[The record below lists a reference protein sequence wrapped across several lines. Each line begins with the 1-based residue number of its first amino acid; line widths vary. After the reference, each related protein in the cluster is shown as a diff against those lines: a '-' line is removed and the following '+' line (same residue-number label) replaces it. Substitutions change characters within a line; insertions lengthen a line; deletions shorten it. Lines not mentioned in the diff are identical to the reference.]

1 MLARLTILV
10 LPLAILTGCQ
20 QASRSVDAR
29 AGDEKDT
36 ALPPTLARMQQAYAD
51 LHTGRFV
58 CLADFNTLP
67 QAALFRTLGP
77 DRAEVPAQP
86 EISVRRS
93 IDETGAGGLRA
104 RLSSPDEQLR
114 FDGERS
120 AKLDLLSDWR
130 KYNLLLFNIYG
141 SPDGLML
148 EFTVES
154 GADTPLRS
162 TRKLFAN
169 PGWQLYRIDLA
180 ELAEEI
186 DLADVRALCWR
197 APELAAPVDLYLD
210 DLLLTDNTRYLFGK
224 DAGQGELY
232 GVSAGRRII
241 VGARGRFE
249 LAFADGVIVQWHAD
263 DQHNLTVRSGLGPW
277 PVPLPEN
284 WNRRQADPIVY
295 DDPTLYASWGAR
307 VATTQRIAEQSG
319 FRVVLEG
326 LWRFLPEPGRD
337 APGTDA
343 AARPEHSWRY
353 VIYPTGRVYLRVT
366 SRAREAGWPGARVGY
381 ALALDGRSG
390 FVRVPPAP
398 AYRGGADTSLV
409 LLSPPDRPRPDL
421 LWCIHTPAAAE
432 RQLELVSADGRRL
445 AVTVGDLE
453 PADSVETVHL
463 LRFWPWDIDAAP
475 EGHTFAVDYQHP
487 ATLAVARGRLVD
499 DALGD
504 LDRDGFN
511 ESEGCYEL
519 ALADGL
525 LRFEFRPGSFL
536 RHQPV
541 FRVHGAAG
549 RECWIYAEG
558 RIIDRQGRDLS
569 GNLLFRLPRPVSVP
583 LTIEV
588 NTRSGAT
595 PP

>member
-10 LPLAILTGCQ
+10 LPLALLVGCQ
-20 QASRSVDAR
+20 QTPRSVDAR
-29 AGDEKDT
+29 TGDEADT
-36 ALPPTLARMQQAYAD
+36 SLPPTLARMQQAYAD

-77 DRAEVPAQP
+77 DRVEVTDQP

-120 AKLDLLSDWR
+120 AKLALLPDWR

-141 SPDGLML
+141 PPGGLML

-197 APELAAPVDLYLD
+197 ASELTAPVDLYLD

-241 VGARGRFE
+241 VGARDRFE

-284 WNRRQADPIVY
+284 WSRRRADPVVY

-307 VATTQRIAEQSG
+307 VAATQRIAEQSG

-326 LWRFLPEPGRD
+326 LWRFLPEPGKN
-337 APGTDA
+337 AAGTDSA
-343 AARPEHSWRY
+343 TRPEHFWRY
-353 VIYPTGRVYLRVT
+353 VIYPTGRVYLRVSSQT
-366 SRAREAGWPGARVGY
+366 HDNGWPAARVGY

-390 FVRVPPAP
+390 FERVSPAV
-398 AYRGGADTSLV
+398 YGAGEDTNFV

-421 LWCIHTPAAAE
+421 LWCVHTPAAAE
-432 RQLELVSADGRRL
+432 RQLELASADERRS

-453 PADSVETVHL
+453 PAEVVETAHL

-475 EGHTFAVDYQHP
+475 EGHTFAADYQHP
-487 ATLAVARGRLVD
+487 ATISLAHGRLVG
-499 DALGD
+499 DAPGD

-519 ALADGL
+519 ALAEGL
-525 LRFEFRPGSFL
+525 LRFEFQPAPFL
-536 RHQPV
+536 RHRSI
-541 FRVHGAAG
+541 FRVHGTAG
-549 RECWIYAEG
+549 RDCWVYAEG
-558 RIIDRQGRDLS
+558 RIIARQGRDVA
-569 GNLLFRLPRPVSVP
+569 GNLLFMLPRPVSVS
-583 LTIEV
+583 LTVEV
-588 NTRSGAT
+588 NTRSGTA
-595 PP
+595 PS